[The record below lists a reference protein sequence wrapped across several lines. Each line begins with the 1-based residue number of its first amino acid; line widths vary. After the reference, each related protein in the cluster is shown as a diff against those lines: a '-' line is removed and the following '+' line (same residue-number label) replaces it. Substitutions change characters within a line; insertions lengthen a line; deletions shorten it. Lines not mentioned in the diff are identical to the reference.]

1 MDLMD
6 VFGERIKIIN
16 RKIDEFLRVKEPERL
31 YDATR
36 YLPLSGGKRLR
47 PLLVS
52 LSTEVLGE
60 DWKKSIPF
68 GIAIELMHN
77 FTLVHDDIMDR
88 SPLRRNIETTHI
100 KFGEETAIIA
110 GDLLFAKSYEALH
123 ELDVDRGDFRRLN
136 LLLTKCIEEIC
147 EGQYMDMDFEKRDDV
162 TEDEYMKMI
171 EKKTAALFSCS
182 AEGGA
187 VIGGGSDEEIKA
199 LSMYGKSLGLGF
211 QIWDDY
217 LDLKGKENE
226 FGKRIGNDIRE
237 GKKTLMIIH
246 ALARADERERDFI
259 LSILGKKDAKE
270 EEIKDVIEILDNLGS
285 LSYAKE
291 KAMEYASKAKGFLG
305 ILPKNDARRYLEEL
319 VDYAISRRR

>member
-1 MDLMD
+1 MDLIELFKD
-6 VFGERIKIIN
+6 RIDIIN
-16 RKIDEFLRVKEPERL
+16 SEIERFLRVRDPEDL
-31 YDATR
+31 YAATR

-52 LSTEVLGE
+52 LSTEAVGG

-68 GIAIELMHN
+68 GVSIELMHN
-77 FTLVHDDIMDR
+77 FTLIHDDIIDR
-88 SPLRRNIETTHI
+88 SPVRRNIETTHV

-123 ELDVDRGDFRRLN
+123 GLDVDAKTFRRLN
-136 LLLTKCIEEIC
+136 HLLTKCIEEIC
-147 EGQYMDMDFEKRDDV
+147 EGQYMDIDFENRENV
-162 TEDEYMKMI
+162 TEDEYIKMI

-187 VIGGGSDEEIKA
+187 VIGQGSEEEIKA
-199 LSMYGKSLGLGF
+199 LSNYGKSLGLGF

-217 LDLKGKENE
+217 LDLKGKEKV

-246 ALARADERERDFI
+246 ALSRADERNKRII
-259 LSILGKKDAKE
+259 LSILGKRDASE
-270 EEIKDVIEILDNLGS
+270 EEVKEVIDVLDDLGS
-285 LSYAKE
+285 LSYARE
-291 KAMEYASKAKGFLG
+291 KAMEYAERAKESLA
-305 ILPKNDARRYLEEL
+305 ILPKSKARDHLEGL
-319 VDYAISRRR
+319 VDYAITRRR

>member
-88 SPLRRNIETTHI
+88 SPLRRNIETTHV

-187 VIGGGSDEEIKA
+187 IIGGGSDEEIKA
-199 LSMYGKSLGLGF
+199 LSMYGKLLGLGF

-246 ALARADERERDFI
+246 ALARADEGERDLI
-259 LSILGKKDAKE
+259 LSTLGKKDAKE

-291 KAMEYASKAKGFLG
+291 KAREYTSKAKGFLG

>member
-246 ALARADERERDFI
+246 ALARADEGERDLI
-259 LSILGKKDAKE
+259 LSTLGKKDAKE

>member
-52 LSTEVLGE
+52 LSTEVLGG
-60 DWKKSIPF
+60 DWRKSIPF

-88 SPLRRNIETTHI
+88 SPLRRNIETTHV

-123 ELDVDRGDFRRLN
+123 NLDVNKDAFRKLC

-147 EGQYMDMDFEKRDDV
+147 EGQYMDMDFEKREDV
-162 TEDEYMKMI
+162 TEEEYIKMI

-187 VIGGGSDEEIKA
+187 IIGGGSDEEIKA

-217 LDLKGKENE
+217 LDLKGEEKE

-246 ALARADERERDFI
+246 AMARADEKERRLI
-259 LSILGKKDAKE
+259 LSILGKKDAKD
-270 EEIKDVIEILDNLGS
+270 EEIKDVIEVLDNLGS

-291 KAMEYASKAKGFLG
+291 KAMEYASKAKEFLKV
-305 ILPKNDARRYLEEL
+305 LPENDARRCLEEL